1 MKMAARA
8 MRVLY
13 QSFTDPAVHM
23 PYLSRLSD
31 YLSSVAS
38 PGVEFE
44 VRGMHP
50 ADTQLGRLS
59 ELRCGIQSVAGIIDA
74 ENEGFDAVLVGHFQD
89 SLLFEARTAVDIPV
103 IGHGEASL
111 HQACMLGSRIGLVCI
126 DPVYVPW
133 HREQVRRY
141 GLEERVVD
149 VRAMVMSP
157 AEAVAAFDD
166 FLEYERIRSSFLGLA
181 SKMIAE
187 SGVDVVMSAGG
198 LFALLGARDPA
209 LEIEGAL
216 IANPTLLAVKQ
227 AELAVSVARTTGQAV
242 SRGSAF
248 AKSSKQS
255 IYEFMELAVPNRN

>member
-1 MKMAARA
+1 
-8 MRVLY
+8 
-13 QSFTDPAVHM
+13 
-23 PYLSRLSD
+23 
-31 YLSSVAS
+31 
-38 PGVEFE
+38 
-44 VRGMHP
+44 
-50 ADTQLGRLS
+50 
-59 ELRCGIQSVAGIIDA
+59 
-74 ENEGFDAVLVGHFQD
+74 
-89 SLLFEARTAVDIPV
+89 
-103 IGHGEASL
+103 
-111 HQACMLGSRIGLVCI
+111 VCI

-141 GLEERVVD
+141 GLEGRVVD

-166 FLEYERIRSSFLGLA
+166 VPAYERIKYSFLGLA

-248 AKSSKQS
+248 AKASKQS
-255 IYEFMELAVPNRN
+255 IYEFMELAAPNRH